1 MKPVDGTSSN
11 KPWHFGMHEHIGHNW
26 LLLRGLSRESAHWGN
41 FPALLQARFQAARI
55 ATLDLPGSGEHFRL
69 TSPNHIGAIVEHVR
83 ADAKRKGL
91 LDRPLTLLGLSLG
104 GMVAWEWASQ
114 HPAEVNALALIN
126 SSFASL
132 SPFYRRLRWQNYSRL
147 LDIVLRQDL
156 AGREREI
163 LGWICN
169 RADCIEQ
176 TVAVWTEIQRRRP
189 VAFSATLNQLI
200 AAARYRPAE
209 ARPSQPIILLNSQ
222 RDRLVDPACSRAI
235 ASHWQLPLETHPWA
249 GHDLPL
255 DDGDW
260 LAEMLVNWSNIQP
273 DTNLPKITG
282 Q

>member
-1 MKPVDGTSSN
+1 MDKP
-11 KPWHFGMHEHIGHNW
+11 IGQNW

-41 FPALLQARFQAARI
+41 FPALLQARFPSDHVAC
-55 ATLDLPGSGEHFRL
+55 LDLPGSGEHFRK
-69 TSPNHIGAIVEHVR
+69 TSPNAIGAIVEHVR
-83 ADAKRKGL
+83 ADAKRKDL

-114 HPAEVNALALIN
+114 HPDEVRALALIN

-132 SPFYRRLRWQNYSRL
+132 SPFYRRLRWQNYPRL
-147 LDIVLRQDL
+147 LDMALRQDL
-156 AGREREI
+156 AGREHEI
-163 LGWICN
+163 LSWVCN
-169 RADCIEQ
+169 RADCVEQ
-176 TVAVWTEIQRRRP
+176 TVALWTEIQRRRP

-209 ARPSQPIILLNSQ
+209 AKPPQPILLLNSQ
-222 RDRLVDPACSRAI
+222 HDRLVDPACSRAI
-235 ASHWQLPLETHPWA
+235 ADHWQLPLETHPWA

-260 LAEMLVNWSNIQP
+260 VVETLATWRCKIKLRESVSEYS
-273 DTNLPKITG
+273 TN